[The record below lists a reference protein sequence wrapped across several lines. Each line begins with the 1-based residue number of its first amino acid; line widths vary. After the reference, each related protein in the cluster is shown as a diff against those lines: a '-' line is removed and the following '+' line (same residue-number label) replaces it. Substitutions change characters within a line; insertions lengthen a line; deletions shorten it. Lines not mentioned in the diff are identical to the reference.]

1 MKNIIISYQLVMRQ
15 ETLYMIIYKEEYI
28 QVYIDYLIE

>member
-1 MKNIIISYQLVMRQ
+1 MQNVNITYQVMGRQ
-15 ETLYMIIYKEEYI
+15 QITHMIIYQKEYI

>member
-1 MKNIIISYQLVMRQ
+1 MKNIKRTFQLMRRK
-15 ETLYMIIYKEEYI
+15 ETSYMIIYQKEYI